1 MTRFCVRF
9 QWRLRCFLLA
19 QPRFIEVLSIVFLP
33 LPPAAAYDECS
44 PVTVETGKVQSEHV
58 PDDVIKAGKPFFFN
72 TVVSDES

>member
-1 MTRFCVRF
+1 M
-9 QWRLRCFLLA
+9 
-19 QPRFIEVLSIVFLP
+19 LSIVFLP